1 MRQDMNFAMSTRSS
15 LNGSEQRLRPVNIF
29 RLLRAVLERNK
40 QWAPIWKNSFSGWER
55 A

>member
-1 MRQDMNFAMSTRSS
+1 MKQDIEFRDVDSFVFERFGA
-15 LNGSEQRLRPVNIF
+15 RLRPVNIF
-29 RLLRAVLERNK
+29 RLLRAVLERKK